1 VVTQTSRNEGHG
13 EAVAVFID
21 QRMLIRRPASIP
33 VQFFSVEVSY
43 LSEIGMAKF
52 RPSQTEGPT
61 SSRRDRGVTM
71 TIAMRFFSFFGL
83 RCVSLRLVLPLSQ
96 LLQVRSSDVAQ
107 IDGLA

>member
-1 VVTQTSRNEGHG
+1 
-13 EAVAVFID
+13 
-21 QRMLIRRPASIP
+21 
-33 VQFFSVEVSY
+33 
-43 LSEIGMAKF
+43 
-52 RPSQTEGPT
+52 
-61 SSRRDRGVTM
+61 M